1 MQGVKSVCKGLAN
14 YERHV
19 GTESVGAKSLASM
32 LRLEGRVAELLAKI
46 QRMEAKNAGD
56 VTEGLPGL
64 KVELK
69 GGGEPRR
76 RGRRGP
82 HAEPPVLAGGGCC
95 AAQGAKHTPD
105 RRSRGEVADTQD
117 GARSRSGTVARPVL
131 LWQDTWL
138 TILVLQY

>member
-69 GGGEPRR
+69 GGGS
-76 RGRRGP
+76 RGD
-82 HAEPPVLAGGGCC
+82 EGGEARTLNPLSSPGED
-95 AAQGAKHTPD
+95 AAQPREPSTPPT
-105 RRSRGEVADTQD
+105 GGVE
-117 GARSRSGTVARPVL
+117 GKL
-131 LWQDTWL
+131 LTLRIEHEAAQVRL
-138 TILVLQY
+138 PALSSCGRIHG